1 MINLEKKS
9 KEVESIPYVQT
20 QYCKY
25 VRVPYGPTPE
35 SIISDELIKGST
47 LVKHVRI
54 SEHSHIFVFQKSE
67 DEIKELHSAR
77 WSELCKMSGKS
88 EYE

>member
-1 MINLEKKS
+1 MINLEKKP
-9 KEVESIPYVQT
+9 KEVETIPYVQT

-35 SIISDELIKGST
+35 SIISDELINGST

-54 SEHSHIFVFQKSE
+54 SEHSHIFVFEKPQ
-67 DEIKELHSAR
+67 DEIKELLEER
-77 WSELCKMSGKS
+77 WREVCKLKGKS

>member
-9 KEVESIPYVQT
+9 KEVKSIPYVQT

-25 VRVPYGPTPE
+25 ASVPYGPTPE
-35 SIISDELIKGST
+35 SIISEELIKGST

-67 DEIKELHSAR
+67 DEIKELLEDR
-77 WSELCKMSGKS
+77 WRELRKITSKP